1 MRKENKRT
9 INAQKLADIDP
20 HWYYQRR
27 GEQPQLE
34 QRILLKPSI
43 VKGKGRPK
51 GSKNKVHQKAKGY
64 GVSSTRR
71 DPSLY
76 EFEMTKLY
84 LNPAISCVIIED
96 EELSQACQVPATAQT
111 DASKR
116 DTTESYSKL
125 STTALGITRGV
136 GGVRDLYEAGTVR
149 ERAYM
154 RNIKLDELSSASMEE
169 LESGVFLDIDSQMF
183 IN

>member
-1 MRKENKRT
+1 M
-9 INAQKLADIDP
+9 
-20 HWYYQRR
+20 
-27 GEQPQLE
+27 
-34 QRILLKPSI
+34 KP
-43 VKGKGRPK
+43 
-51 GSKNKVHQKAKGY
+51 
-64 GVSSTRR
+64 
-71 DPSLY
+71 
-76 EFEMTKLY
+76 Y

-96 EELSQACQVPATAQT
+96 EKLSQASQVPATAQT

-125 STTALGITRGV
+125 STTALGTTRDA

-154 RNIKLDELSSASMEE
+154 KSIKLDKLSSASVEE
-169 LESGVFLDIDSQMF
+169 LDSGLFLDIDSQMF